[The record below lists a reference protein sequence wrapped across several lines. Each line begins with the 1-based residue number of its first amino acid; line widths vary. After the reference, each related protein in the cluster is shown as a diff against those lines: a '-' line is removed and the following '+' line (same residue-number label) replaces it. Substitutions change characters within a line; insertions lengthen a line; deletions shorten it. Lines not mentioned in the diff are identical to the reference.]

1 MRRAASLASEA
12 AMEELKA
19 DLNNDISGLS
29 AEVKKLKEERDRL
42 FQYDSLCYPARQA
55 KRSIYDI
62 SSDIHEI
69 MSMKSRSG
77 YPDSSMEV
85 CIRDS
90 STHPTSKIQTQ
101 QVPLSSKLPPSPQEA
116 TSHDSTSTPRKTA
129 WRTVDRKA
137 QSNRLTATPSAPIP
151 KAESHLLH

>member
-1 MRRAASLASEA
+1 
-12 AMEELKA
+12 
-19 DLNNDISGLS
+19 
-29 AEVKKLKEERDRL
+29 
-42 FQYDSLCYPARQA
+42 
-55 KRSIYDI
+55 
-62 SSDIHEI
+62 

-151 KAESHLLH
+151 KAGSHLLHVPVPPRVPSALLQKHSASWATWKSTGPSPSPPHAEPNVDVQRSGSPGLFGPLSPRNSVHGP